1 MKQEV
6 TSIKQTAI
14 PKEHKEVIWKDIK
27 DFPNYEVNTD
37 GLVRNKKRQRILKPS
52 LNGFGYYQVG
62 LYHGGKRKKLR
73 INRLVALAFIPNPL
87 GKPYVNHI
95 NGRTTDNDVSNLE
108 WCTQKENVRHAI
120 DTGLT
125 PTKYNKAQIHEVCSL
140 LQDKLTI
147 KEVSAKT
154 GVSIA
159 TVQKVRARKAWTH
172 ISQDY
177 TWESFKR

>member
-14 PKEHKEVIWKDIK
+14 PKDTFKTIK
-27 DFPNYEVNTD
+27 DFPNYEVNAD
-37 GLVRNKKRQRILKPS
+37 GLVRNKKTQRILKPS
-52 LNGFGYYQVG
+52 PNGFGYYQVG
-62 LYHGGKRKKLR
+62 LYRQGKRKYLR
-73 INRLVALAFIPNPL
+73 VNRLVALAFIPNPL
-87 GKPYVNHI
+87 GKPHVNHI

-120 DTGLT
+120 DTGLK
-125 PTKYNKAQIHEVCSL
+125 PTKYTEKQIHEVCRL

-154 GVSIA
+154 GASIA

-172 ISQDY
+172 ISEHY

>member
-6 TSIKQTAI
+6 TSIKQTVT

-27 DFPNYEVNTD
+27 DFPNYEVNAY
-37 GLVRNKKRQRILKPS
+37 GLVRNKKTQRILKPF
-52 LNGFGYYQVG
+52 LNNAGYYQVG
-62 LYHGGKRKKLR
+62 LYHEGNRKKKLVH
-73 INRLVALAFIPNPL
+73 RLVAQAFIPNPQS
-87 GKPYVNHI
+87 KPYVNHI
-95 NGRTTDNDVSNLE
+95 NGHPTDNDVSNLE

-125 PTKYNKAQIHEVCSL
+125 PTKYTEEQIHEVCRL

-154 GVSIA
+154 GVSIG
-159 TVQKVRARKAWTH
+159 TVKDVRARKTWTH

-177 TWESFKR
+177 TWESYKR

>member
-14 PKEHKEVIWKDIK
+14 PKDTFKTIK

-37 GLVRNKKRQRILKPS
+37 GLVRNKKTQRILKPFN
-52 LNGFGYYQVG
+52 NGFGYYQVC
-62 LYHGGKRKKLR
+62 LCHEGKQKKLR
-73 INRLVALAFIPNPL
+73 VHRLVALAFIPNPQ

-95 NGRTTDNDVSNLE
+95 NGHPTDNGVSNLE

-125 PTKYNKAQIHEVCSL
+125 PTKYTKAQIHEVCRL
-140 LQDKLTI
+140 LEDKLTI

-154 GVSIA
+154 GVSIG
-159 TVQKVRARKAWTH
+159 TVKDVRARKTWTH
-172 ISQDY
+172 ISERY
-177 TWESFKR
+177 TWRSYKR

>member
-6 TSIKQTAI
+6 TSIKQTVT

-37 GLVRNKKRQRILKPS
+37 GLVRNKKTQRILKPFN
-52 LNGFGYYQVG
+52 NGRGYYQIG

-87 GKPYVNHI
+87 GKPCVNHI
-95 NGRTTDNDVSNLE
+95 NGHPTDNNVSNLE
-108 WCTQKENVRHAI
+108 WCTHQENTRHAI
-120 DTGLT
+120 DTGLK
-125 PTKYNKAQIHEVCSL
+125 PTKFNEKQIHEVCRL

-147 KEVSAKT
+147 NEVSAKT
-154 GVSIA
+154 GVSIG
-159 TVQKVRARKAWTH
+159 TVKDVRARKTWTH
-172 ISQDY
+172 ISERY
-177 TWESFKR
+177 TWRSYKR